1 MAVKSQSP
9 SRGPRKTRRVE
20 SQRRSLQLLIE
31 AQHVIHAALSALL
44 DESMPP
50 EVRPCIHELLYA
62 ATWFCD
68 ALERHIPRTREGGS
82 EEAVARLGLSAER
95 LADLPTFADRLRLI
109 NRGQRWMVAQM
120 AALLAEDLDPDRRM
134 LLQEATAIYLRGGRR
149 CDEIIA
155 ALDRDRDLPSG
166 AQSEPGHQRD
176 SGGMAARPASA
187 SP

>member
-1 MAVKSQSP
+1 MKPQSA
-9 SRGPRKTRRVE
+9 SKGPRRTRREE
-20 SQRRSLQLLIE
+20 SQRHTLQLLSE
-31 AQHVIHAALSALL
+31 AQHVIRAALSSLL

-68 ALERHIPRTREGGS
+68 ALEHHVPRAREQGS
-82 EEAVARLGLSAER
+82 EDAVARVGLSAER
-95 LADLPTFADRLRLI
+95 LAELPTFADRLRLI

-120 AALLAEDLDPDRRM
+120 AALLAEDLDPDRRL

-155 ALDRDRDLPSG
+155 ALDRDRDLLPG
-166 AQSEPGHQRD
+166 AEAEHGHERR
-176 SGGMAARPASA
+176 SGGMTARPASA